1 VTEQLASVETVG
13 DMIRIF
19 RVHIPLALLALG
31 LADGALLYAVI
42 GLSMDLSQGLGGMRP
57 SFTLEL
63 LPEKGIFLASV
74 MCCVFMTGVYNRE
87 YLDNTRALGNRILV
101 AVGLS
106 FVMLTVTFYVFP
118 MNRIWMS
125 ALLPAMFAST
135 CWLLASRYFFR
146 RMVSFALLSPR
157 VLVLGAGPI
166 AHRIEEIERLPRS
179 HCFNCVGFV
188 PLGPGQPRVDRGR
201 ILDVGD
207 MAEICTDRNIDEIVV
222 ALEEGRNAFPV
233 EALLECGFRG
243 VRITTVANFVEREL
257 GQVDIDCLNSNWLAF
272 SDGSSKRVIARVLK
286 RCLDI
291 ALSVALLVFALPATL
306 LVALA
311 IYLEDGLPI
320 FYRQERTGLH
330 GKPFSMLKFRSM
342 RRDAERDGVAR
353 WAAKRDP
360 RVTRVGAFIRK
371 ARLDE
376 IPQVWNVLKGN
387 MSFVGP
393 RPERPSLIADIT
405 KEIPYY
411 QYRHLVKPGITG
423 WAQINYGY
431 SDSVATAREKL
442 KFDLYYVKN
451 CGLFLDLI
459 ILLQTARVVLWP
471 SGAR

>member
-1 VTEQLASVETVG
+1 LNFGETVD

-42 GLSMDLSQGLGGMRP
+42 GLSMDLSRGLGGMSP
-57 SFTLEL
+57 GLTWEL
-63 LPEKGIFLASV
+63 FPEKGIFLASILG
-74 MCCVFMTGVYNRE
+74 CIFMMGVYNRE
-87 YLDNTRALGNRILV
+87 YLDNIRALGYRILV
-101 AVGLS
+101 ALGLS
-106 FVMLTVTFYVFP
+106 FLMLTVTFYVFP
-118 MNRIWMS
+118 TNRIWMS
-125 ALLPAMFAST
+125 ALLPAMFASM
-135 CWLLASRYFFR
+135 CWLLASRYYFR
-146 RMVSFALLSPR
+146 KIVSFALLSPR
-157 VLVLGAGPI
+157 VLVLGAGPV
-166 AHRIEEIERLPRS
+166 AHRIEAIERLPRS
-179 HCFNCVGFV
+179 HCFTCVGFV
-188 PLGPGQPRVDRGR
+188 PIGPGQPCVDRGR
-201 ILDVGD
+201 ILNVGDVG
-207 MAEICTDRNIDEIVV
+207 AICEDQNVDEIVV
-222 ALEEGRNAFPV
+222 ALDEGRNAFPV
-233 EALLECGFRG
+233 ETLLECGFRG
-243 VRITTVANFVEREL
+243 VRITMMANFVEREL
-257 GQVDIDCLNSNWLAF
+257 GQVDIDYLNSNWLIF
-272 SDGSSKRVIARVLK
+272 SDGSSKRVIDRILK
-286 RCLDI
+286 RGLDI
-291 ALSVALLVFALPATL
+291 ALSVALLVFTLPAAL
-306 LVALA
+306 FVALA

-342 RRDAERDGVAR
+342 RRDAERDGIAR
-353 WAAKRDP
+353 WATKRDS

-376 IPQVWNVLKGN
+376 IPQVWNVLKGD

-393 RPERPSLIADIT
+393 RPERPSLIATIA

-431 SDSVATAREKL
+431 SDSIATAREKL

-459 ILLQTARVVLWP
+459 ILLQTARVILWP